1 MKLAYDAMTKGEG
14 LNQFQEESL
23 HIAVIDRDGGSLSK
37 SLKEYLGEKHRL
49 VEIED
54 DKKVIQE
61 NLFYRNVYYVV
72 TIPENFEKKY
82 LEEGERLKT
91 TKVPGTVSAFYID
104 QQIDTF
110 LNDVRILKSAG
121 FSTEEAAEEA

>member
-1 MKLAYDAMTKGEG
+1 MFFLYLAIFMSICIMIQFMTKGEG

-54 DKKVIQE
+54 DKKAVSYTH
-61 NLFYRNVYYVV
+61 L
-72 TIPENFEKKY
+72 TLP
-82 LEEGERLKT
+82 
-91 TKVPGTVSAFYID
+91 TK
-104 QQIDTF
+104 
-110 LNDVRILKSAG
+110 
-121 FSTEEAAEEA
+121 